1 MAQNRFENSKAFY
14 EEHKQELKDGF
25 TVPLRQI
32 AMALGGKVFELDD
45 MIVTDPV
52 RMVSR
57 IRRDNRYTKD
67 KSLYRDHLWVM
78 FMRNKHEWVNYP
90 CMWFEVNQNCW
101 GYGVG
106 TYYADAQFWELYRKA
121 LIERPEEFLHAVHR
135 TEKVGT
141 ARLNDYYKKK
151 KPGEP
156 VPEVEPYYNMKSIG
170 YMAVRTDF
178 KTLQSEKVID
188 EVGKAFDEYAELYLF
203 LKGISDERTMLK

>member
-1 MAQNRFENSKAFY
+1 MAQNRFENSKSFY

-32 AMALGGKVFELDD
+32 AMALGSKVFALDD

-78 FMRNKHEWVNYP
+78 FMRNKHEWMNYP
-90 CMWFEVNQNCW
+90 CMWFEVNQDCW

-106 TYYADAQFWELYRKA
+106 TYYADAQFLELYRKT
-121 LIERPEEFLHAVHR
+121 LLERPKEFLDAVHR
-135 TEKVGT
+135 AENTG
-141 ARLNDYYKKK
+141 AGCLN
-151 KPGEP
+151 
-156 VPEVEPYYNMKSIG
+156 I
-170 YMAVRTDF
+170 
-178 KTLQSEKVID
+178 
-188 EVGKAFDEYAELYLF
+188 
-203 LKGISDERTMLK
+203 

>member
-32 AMALGGKVFELDD
+32 AMALGGKVVELDD

-78 FMRNKHEWVNYP
+78 FMRNKHEWFNYP
-90 CMWFEVNQNCW
+90 CMWFEVDQDCW

-106 TYYADAQFWELYRKA
+106 TYYVDAQFLELYRKA
-121 LIERPEEFLHAVHR
+121 LRERPQEFLKAVKR
-135 TEKVGT
+135 VENTG
-141 ARLNDYYKKK
+141 AACLNTYYKKR
-151 KPGEP
+151 KPGDP
-156 VPEVEPYYNMKSIG
+156 IPEIEPYYDIKSLG

-178 KTLQSEKVID
+178 KTLQSEKVIE
-188 EVGKAFDEYAELYLF
+188 EVGKAFDEYSELFLF
-203 LKGISDERTMLK
+203 LKSVADERTML

>member
-1 MAQNRFENSKAFY
+1 
-14 EEHKQELKDGF
+14 
-25 TVPLRQI
+25 
-32 AMALGGKVFELDD
+32 
-45 MIVTDPV
+45 
-52 RMVSR
+52 
-57 IRRDNRYTKD
+57 
-67 KSLYRDHLWVM
+67 M
-78 FMRNKHEWVNYP
+78 F
-90 CMWFEVNQNCW
+90 
-101 GYGVG
+101 
-106 TYYADAQFWELYRKA
+106 YRKA
-121 LIERPEEFLHAVHR
+121 LIEHPEDFLHAVHR
-135 TEKVGT
+135 AEKIGT

>member
-1 MAQNRFENSKAFY
+1 MAQNRFENSKSFY

-32 AMALGGKVFELDD
+32 AMALGSKVFELDD

-78 FMRNKHEWVNYP
+78 FMRNKHEWMNYP
-90 CMWFEVNQNCW
+90 CMWFEVNQDCW

-106 TYYADAQFWELYRKA
+106 TYYADAQFLELYRKT
-121 LIERPEEFLHAVHR
+121 LLERPKEFLDAVHR
-135 TEKVGT
+135 AENTGAEC
-141 ARLNDYYKKK
+141 LNIYYKKQ
-151 KPGEP
+151 KPGNPTAEI
-156 VPEVEPYYNMKSIG
+156 ETYYNIKSLG
-170 YMAVRTDF
+170 YMKVRTDF
-178 KTLQSEKVID
+178 KTLESEKVID
-188 EVGKAFDEYAELYLF
+188 EVGRAFDEFAGLYLF
-203 LKGISDERTMLK
+203 LKSVADERTMLK

>member
-1 MAQNRFENSKAFY
+1 M
-14 EEHKQELKDGF
+14 LF
-25 TVPLRQI
+25 TVR
-32 AMALGGKVFELDD
+32 
-45 MIVTDPV
+45 
-52 RMVSR
+52 
-57 IRRDNRYTKD
+57 
-67 KSLYRDHLWVM
+67 
-78 FMRNKHEWVNYP
+78 
-90 CMWFEVNQNCW
+90 
-101 GYGVG
+101 
-106 TYYADAQFWELYRKA
+106 
-121 LIERPEEFLHAVHR
+121 
-135 TEKVGT
+135 T